1 MSQLLIDRSPDL
13 KRLRDEGYEIEVKGG
28 YLLIHQIPY
37 VNGSKEVCRGIIVSD
52 LSLVSNTQTAPPQ
65 NHVSYFIGD
74 HPCNSDGSLIT
85 SIIHSSQNQLLAE
98 GITINHSFSNKPTAG
113 YPDYYQKMTRYISII
128 SDQAF
133 AIDKNATP
141 RTFKVIQ
148 ELDSDSV
155 HYYMDTN
162 SSRANIYPI
171 NSKLTGHK
179 VAVIGIGG
187 TGSYIL
193 DLIAKTWVSEIHLF
207 DGDIFCQH
215 NAFRSPGAPS
225 IELLDTKM
233 KKVDYM
239 ASIYSNMH
247 KHIVPHNYYIHEENI
262 NELNDMSFVFISV
275 DKDSVRKLI
284 IDHLFETGIPFADVG
299 LGVNLVDDTLIGSLR
314 VTVGTKDKHDHLIN
328 RIPSGNLDNDEYG
341 SNIQIA
347 DLNSLNAVLAVIR
360 WKKMFGLYQDLKKE
374 HHTTYSINV
383 SQINNEDFST

>member
-37 VNGSKEVCRGIIVSD
+37 VNGSKEVCRGILVSD
-52 LSLVSNTQTAPPQ
+52 LSLVSNTQTVPPQ
-65 NHVSYFIGD
+65 NHVSYFIGE
-74 HPCNSDGSLIT
+74 HPCNSDGSPIT
-85 SIIHSSQNQLLAE
+85 SIKHSSQNQVLAE
-98 GITINHSFSNKPTAG
+98 GIVINHSFSNKPAAG

-155 HYYMDTN
+155 HHYMDTN
-162 SSRANIYPI
+162 TSRANIYPI

-179 VAVIGIGG
+179 VAIIGVGG

-193 DLIAKTWVSEIHLF
+193 DLIAKTWVTEIHLF

-215 NAFRSPGAPS
+215 NSFRSPGAPS
-225 IELLDTKM
+225 IELLDSKM
-233 KKVDYM
+233 KKVIYM
-239 ASIYSNMH
+239 ASIYSNIH
-247 KHIVPHNYYIHEENI
+247 KHIFSHDYYIHEENI
-262 NELNDMSFVFISV
+262 IELNDMSFVFISV

-284 IDHLFETGIPFADVG
+284 IDHLLKTGVPFADVG
-299 LGVNLVDDTLIGSLR
+299 LGVNLLDDSLLGSLR
-314 VTVGTKDKHDHLIN
+314 VTVGTKDKHDHLAS

-383 SQINNEDFST
+383 GHLNNEDFTA